1 MIKKYI
7 SIIFTVAVLFSLSAF
22 QTSNPAECDVE
33 EALKTCKKNLTPFSF
48 QDRKTVTFDYTSES
62 QTKEFDIQ
70 LYEGEEYR
78 FVINRAF
85 SPGVEIEVYNK
96 PQDKKNRKL
105 VYSSK
110 DDSNKG
116 SLLTFEPLTIP
127 HLYID
132 VIIPNDVTDRAQ
144 GCVTIMVGYEL
155 VFID

>member
-1 MIKKYI
+1 MIKKFI

-33 EALKTCKKNLTPFSF
+33 EALKTCKENLNPFSF
-48 QDRKTVTFDYTSES
+48 QDRKTVTFDYTAES
-62 QTKEFDIQ
+62 QMKEFDIQ

-78 FVINRAF
+78 FVINRKF

-105 VYSSK
+105 IYSSK
-110 DDSNKG
+110 DDKNKG
-116 SLLTFEPLTIP
+116 ALLTFEPLTIP